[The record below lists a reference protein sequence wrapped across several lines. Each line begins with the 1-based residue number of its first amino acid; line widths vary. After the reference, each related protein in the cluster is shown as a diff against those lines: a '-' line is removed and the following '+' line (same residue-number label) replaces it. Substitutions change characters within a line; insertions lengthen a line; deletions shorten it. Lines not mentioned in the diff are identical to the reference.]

1 MGGRTMMGH
10 ATCNAWA
17 PGSSNA
23 QPPASSAETLP
34 PPSTCLPLLCAGK
47 HSCESPCDVCE

>member
-34 PPSTCLPLLCAGK
+34 PPSTCQPLLCAGK